1 MRWTL
6 RLALVTLAAA
16 IAVAATAGTADA
28 ALFFLFD
35 RATAAPNDR
44 VTLRTGATPRGFVPR
59 QRLKPSW
66 PRDRIYLLPSRL
78 TTEVHSR
85 FDPRL
90 EFVGVLV
97 RDTRGRGVLTFTVP
111 PLDPT
116 SYTIAYWCPSCARF
130 SFGRTFVV
138 QNGRGFV
145 EPYRSQA
152 LLKIA
157 ATQECPV
164 TIPNRRRPP
173 GEPLGRYWH
182 GNGLLWASLRP
193 DGVRVVARDDVE
205 SDGSIF
211 DKLGWATTP
220 SHREPAISGRRLD
233 APAPPLRVL
242 TLRLGESVSATGR
255 RGRPSWA
262 SAVVFPTA
270 GCWRL
275 TARVRDVSLTY
286 VVQLVIR

>member
-1 MRWTL
+1 ML
-6 RLALVTLAAA
+6 RLALVSLAAA
-16 IAVAATAGTADA
+16 IIAGTSAGNAGA

-35 RATAAPNDR
+35 RTTAAPNDR
-44 VTLRTGATPRGFVPR
+44 VTVRTGLTPKGFVPR
-59 QRLKPSW
+59 QRVKSSRSP
-66 PRDRIYLLPSRL
+66 DRIYLLPSRL
-78 TTEVHSR
+78 GADVHSR

-90 EFVGVLV
+90 EFVGTLV
-97 RDTRGRGVLTFTVP
+97 RDARGRGVLTFTVP
-111 PLDPT
+111 PLDLGT
-116 SYTIAYWCPSCARF
+116 YTIAYWCPSCARF

-138 QNGRGFV
+138 QDGGAFV
-145 EPYRSQA
+145 EPYGSQA

-157 ATQECPV
+157 GTETCPV
-164 TIPNRRRPP
+164 TIPNGKRPP

-182 GNGLLWASLRP
+182 GNGLLWAALSR
-193 DGVRVVARDDVE
+193 DGVRVVAPTEVG

-220 SHREPAISGRRLD
+220 SHRQPTISGRRLD

-242 TLRLGESVSATGR
+242 ALRLGQSVSASGR

-262 SAVVFPTA
+262 SAVAFPSA

-286 VVQLVIR
+286 VVKLVIG